1 MNFSEL
7 VAVNV
12 LKYIDGISG
21 QITSPDYPGNYPN
34 NANYTWIIR
43 TGSRSAKVTFRIIE
57 MNIEKWECDDYL
69 EVNLKM
75 KNSKKKRILQKFVK
89 ISMHDILMLLLHY
102 KWSLASRQQIIIHWY
117 NEVQGILGSI
127 WSTSICFIFSRK
139 KTTTVSWSC
148 YKLWYLH

>member
-102 KWSLASRQQIIIHWY
+102 KWSLASRQQIIIH
-117 NEVQGILGSI
+117 
-127 WSTSICFIFSRK
+127 
-139 KTTTVSWSC
+139 
-148 YKLWYLH
+148 